1 MNRVLQEI
9 LRSRTVTDGR
19 EVLELHSEMGEAEG
33 KVITRV
39 FESVKP
45 DTSIEV
51 GLAYGISALYACE
64 ALAANGKPSRYLV
77 IDPDQSGVWRGIGLE
92 HLRRADYGR
101 FVDFHEEKSEMA
113 LPRLLAN
120 GTRIQAAII
129 DGWHT
134 FDHALVDFFFVNKM
148 LEPQGIVILDDTDW
162 PAIRRLS
169 DHILTYPAYELFM
182 TSGGEEISA
191 SGATTDGGNPRCM
204 AFRKLAPDDRPWDWH
219 VEF

>member
-19 EVLELHSEMGEAEG
+19 EVLPLHSEMGEAEG

-39 FESVKP
+39 FGSVTP

-51 GLAYGISALYACE
+51 GLAYRISALYACE
-64 ALAANGKPSRYLV
+64 ALAANGKPSRYVV
-77 IDPDQSGVWRGIGLE
+77 IDPDQGGAWRGIGLE
-92 HLRRADYGR
+92 NLRRAGYGR
-101 FVDFHEEKSEMA
+101 FVDFYEEKSEIA
-113 LPRLLAN
+113 LPGLLAN
-120 GTRIQAAII
+120 GARIQAAII

-134 FDHALVDFFFVNKM
+134 FDHALVDFFFINKM
-148 LEPQGIVILDDTDW
+148 LEPQGIVILDDTEW

-169 DHILTYPAYELFM
+169 DHKLTYPAYELFM
-182 TSGGEEISA
+182 TSSNEEISA
-191 SGATTDGGNPRCM
+191 GVATTVSGNPRCM
-204 AFRKLAPDDRPWDWH
+204 AFRKIAPDDRPWDWY